1 MKIGLGA
8 AQFGLDYGVSN
19 IHGKTTK
26 HEVLTILQLAYENDI
41 SLIDTATSYGNSESM
56 LGEVITNDDWKFVT
70 KTPHFVDGYLD
81 NTHVE
86 QLKESFNQSLI
97 RLGQKKIYGLLLH
110 SCDDLLKPGGRLIFR
125 EMERLREVGMV
136 EKIGVSV
143 YSSKQIE
150 AILGKFNIDL
160 IQLPINIFDQHLF
173 VDGWLEKLKNKN
185 VEIHARSTFLQGLLL
200 MPRTSI
206 PTYFLPIKEKI
217 ELFSKSAQELSLSK
231 LELALGYVMGI
242 NEIDKIVVG
251 VNTIEQLREI
261 IEATQVKVN
270 PMKFTDVSIDD
281 QSYTNP
287 SLWKI

>member
-8 AQFGLDYGVSN
+8 VQFGVDYGVSN
-19 IHGKTTK
+19 THGKTTK
-26 HEVLTILQLAYENDI
+26 HEVSQILQFAYENGI
-41 SLIDTATSYGNSESM
+41 SVIDTATSYGSSENI
-56 LGEVITNDDWKFVT
+56 LGEVVTNDDWRFVT
-70 KTPHFVDGYLD
+70 KTPHFSD
-81 NTHVE
+81 NSLNSTHVN
-86 QLKESFNQSLI
+86 QLKESFNQSLFNL
-97 RLGQKKIYGLLLH
+97 RKKYIYGLLLH
-110 SCDDLLKPGGRLIFR
+110 SCDDLLKPGGELIFR
-125 EMERLREVGMV
+125 EMERLREIGMV
-136 EKIGVSV
+136 KKIGVSA
-143 YSSKQIE
+143 YSSKQIA
-150 AILGKFNIDL
+150 AILGKFNIDI

-200 MPRTSI
+200 MPRTTI

-270 PMKFTDVSIDD
+270 PMEFTDVSIDNPI
-281 QSYTNP
+281 YTNP